1 MKLLFE
7 NWKNYITEVDQTQ
20 TDTEKVSIVL
30 PKFRISERWGEPGTD
45 DRQLI
50 ELFTSKIQGGSFEQ
64 KIDSLQE
71 FVAECDERCASQKD
85 VAEILGSLVFLD
97 SLASVVYDFNDKTG
111 GFLFESIVAA
121 LLGGSARQIPT
132 PGGPNQPL
140 EDLLDAEDKPVSLK
154 FLFAG
159 PKYIKGSTRNANRAI
174 EKYKQPIK
182 YIVAT
187 KNRTHKTGE
196 VLSIDFYSFTVGNK
210 NYPGDM
216 SYDRLG
222 STWNG
227 IYLPHLS
234 SYHIGTLNLGSRA
247 KIAEIAQRYAD
258 RLGDVMLD
266 IYRQIEQLSLNVN
279 TYFAS
284 SPEEKSAALKAR
296 ENASILKTKTEEL

>member
-1 MKLLFE
+1 MKELFE
-7 NWKNYITEVDQTQ
+7 NWSSYLSEREQIKTSS
-20 TDTEKVSIVL
+20 EKMSIAL

-45 DRQLI
+45 ERKLI
-50 ELFTSKIQGGSFEQ
+50 ELFTSKIQGSTFEQ

-71 FVAECDERCASQKD
+71 FVAECDERCANQKD

-97 SLASVVYDFNDKTG
+97 SLASVIYDFNDKTG

-121 LLGGSARQIPT
+121 LLGGSARQVPT

-140 EDLLDAEDKPVSLK
+140 EDLLDADDKPVSLK

-187 KNRTHKTGE
+187 KNRAHKTGE
-196 VLSIDFYSFTVGNK
+196 VLSIDFYSFTVGNS

-216 SYDRLG
+216 SYNQLG

-227 IYLPHLS
+227 IYLPHLR
-234 SYHIGTLNLGSRA
+234 SYRIGTLNLGSRT
-247 KIAEIAQRYAD
+247 KITELAQRYAD
-258 RLGDVMLD
+258 RLGDVLLD
-266 IYRQIEQLSLNVN
+266 IYRQIEQLSLNIN

-284 SPEEKSAALKAR
+284 SPEEKSSALKAQK
-296 ENASILKTKTEEL
+296 NASVLKTKTEEL